1 MYYVNFTNTQ
11 RQILRL
17 LNITEKYWF
26 VEYKFGVFSINHAW
40 KEAVVCLCVSFFY
53 YVNFEYNLRSKVI
66 IAAARCFSAH
76 YIHPLYFKGSV
87 HPNYEN
93 EILFVVLTENI
104 LHWSIFLAT
113 KIVVI

>member
-40 KEAVVCLCVSFFY
+40 KEGVAR
-53 YVNFEYNLRSKVI
+53 LRVLFLIMLLISSKTP
-66 IAAARCFSAH
+66 ALKS
-76 YIHPLYFKGSV
+76 
-87 HPNYEN
+87 
-93 EILFVVLTENI
+93 
-104 LHWSIFLAT
+104 
-113 KIVVI
+113 

>member
-40 KEAVVCLCVSFFY
+40 KEGVGSALCLILFY
-53 YVNFEYNLRSKVI
+53 ITLLIYQDSRSKVTM
-66 IAAARCFSAH
+66 AAARGHNAH
-76 YIHPLYFKGSV
+76 YNPSQNFIVSV
-87 HPNYEN
+87 HPNYIMEFH
-93 EILFVVLTENI
+93 L
-104 LHWSIFLAT
+104 
-113 KIVVI
+113 